1 MWPSQRHLQVLA
13 SMESK
18 GKFRLRIPNGPDYG
32 AHSISGWKL
41 YNVYIFCLKM
51 RRMREMPEKF
61 HIIVHEPE
69 MVNVCFWYVLVSC
82 PFGTFFSYLPM

>member
-1 MWPSQRHLQVLA
+1 
-13 SMESK
+13 
-18 GKFRLRIPNGPDYG
+18 
-32 AHSISGWKL
+32 
-41 YNVYIFCLKM
+41 M

-82 PFGTFFSYLPM
+82 PTGLLYFNMQRAKE